1 MKYINIICVIWLCL
15 LYPYSAESQDIVL
28 TLDQVVSL
36 SEGANE
42 SEMLKS
48 DSLITQYDNKL
59 FNIKVLPK
67 LNFTATLPNLNN
79 SISPVTLSDG
89 TEKYVDRFYSTT
101 NFGISI
107 SQLVPFTGGTLSLS
121 STLNQLGNY
130 QPEKM
135 NSYNLTL
142 VNFSYN
148 QKISG
153 YNQYK
158 WEKKI
163 HLIQREIDNIKHV
176 QQKEIIKEKAI
187 ELFFDLYQEQR
198 KFELNQYILSFAE
211 FVYERSKKLY
221 EVKNILEIDFIE
233 SEIEYRKAQNNNNQL
248 DIIQAQQNLKNY
260 LNLKSDEDLYVV
272 FTPSIINQYHFDFIS
287 QNVVDRAIEF
297 TTDVTRKYDK
307 IQNEQKLKQI
317 SQEYN
322 PSITL
327 SVGGGINSQSDDF
340 ASIVNAKSKRI
351 NIMLSFSIP
360 ILNWGANKTNKL
372 ILKENIR
379 KSDLNYESVK
389 LKNSTKYYHDLSY
402 VHVLRSNIMEDV
414 KLNGLYLRNID
425 VLKTNAQYGK
435 IDMTKIIQA
444 QRQLVQNEIK
454 YISNIKYLYSL
465 IYKFRAISLIDIR
478 DNSHVV
484 EFVK

>member
-1 MKYINIICVIWLCL
+1 MKYINMICVIWFCL
-15 LYPYSAESQDIVL
+15 LFSYNTEAQNIVL
-28 TLDQVVSL
+28 TLDQVISL
-36 SEGANE
+36 SDRANE
-42 SEMLKS
+42 SEILKS
-48 DSLITQYDNKL
+48 DSIITQYDNKL
-59 FNIKVLPK
+59 FKIKVLPK
-67 LNFTATLPNLNN
+67 LNLTATYPNLNN

-101 NFGISI
+101 NLGINI

-130 QPEKM
+130 KPEKM
-135 NSYNLTL
+135 ISYNLTL

-163 HLIQREIDNIKHV
+163 HLIKREIDNIKHV

-198 KFELNQYILSFAE
+198 KLELNKYILSFAE

-221 EVKNILEIDFIE
+221 EEKKISEIDFIE

-248 DIIQAQQNLKNY
+248 DILQAQQNLKNY
-260 LNLKSDEDLYVV
+260 LNMKSDEELYVV

-287 QNVVDRAIEF
+287 QVVVDRAIEF
-297 TTDVTRKYDK
+297 TTDITRKYDK

-322 PSITL
+322 PTVTL
-327 SVGGGINSQSDDF
+327 SVGGGINSQADDF
-340 ASIVNAKSKRI
+340 ASIMNAKSKRI
-351 NIMLSFSIP
+351 NVMLSFSVP
-360 ILNWGANKTNKL
+360 ILNWGAKKANKL
-372 ILKENIR
+372 IIKENIR
-379 KSDLNYESVK
+379 KSDLNYESSK
-389 LKNSTKYYHDLSY
+389 LENSTKFYHDLSY
-402 VHVLRSNIMEDV
+402 VHVLRSNIIEDV
-414 KLNGLYLRNID
+414 KLNELYLRNLD

-454 YISNIKYLYSL
+454 CISNIT
-465 IYKFRAISLIDIR
+465 IVR
-478 DNSHVV
+478 
-484 EFVK
+484 